1 MISSAKA
8 LGLAAALGVALF
20 AGRRTA
26 SAATPT
32 PSDYITDPVRV
43 RRVQEQLTAMGYP
56 TGFEPGVVNTPTL
69 ASVNQFLQD
78 LGQPAVGGI
87 TARVEALVNRVFE
100 LERERLG
107 SGSSSSGSSSGATS
121 TSSTPSGSV
130 TMDPLGG
137 RVVTDRATIANVQRW
152 LQGLGYDPGA
162 IDGYVGT
169 NTIRALHAFLADE
182 GVTSRPSSI
191 TDAIVR
197 LVRDAY
203 GSGHLA
209 STPTVVGGATEDGL
223 MDAQT
228 GRAIAAQN
236 ARDARIASVLEQTAR
251 RARGRGHRRY

>member
-8 LGLAAALGVALF
+8 VGLAAALGLALF
-20 AGRRTA
+20 AGRRSA
-26 SAATPT
+26 NAATPT
-32 PSDYITDPVRV
+32 PTPSEYITDPVRV

-56 TGFEPGVVNTPTL
+56 TGWDPGVVNTPTL

-107 SGSSSSGSSSGATS
+107 SSGSSSSGSSSGVTF
-121 TSSTPSGSV
+121 TPGGTPGGSV

-152 LQGLGYDPGA
+152 LQGLGYDPGP
-162 IDGYVGT
+162 IDGVTGT
-169 NTIRALHAFLADE
+169 RTLRALHAFLQDE
-182 GVTSRPSSI
+182 GSSSRPQQI
-191 TDAIVR
+191 TDAVVR

-209 STPTVVGGATEDGL
+209 STPSAVS
-223 MDAQT
+223 DAPADDA
-228 GRAIAAQN
+228 RA
-236 ARDARIASVLEQTAR
+236 RRIASVLEQTAR

>member
-8 LGLAAALGVALF
+8 VGLAAALGLALF
-20 AGRRTA
+20 AGRR
-26 SAATPT
+26 SANATPT
-32 PSDYITDPVRV
+32 PTPSEYITDPARV

-56 TGFEPGVVNTPTL
+56 TGWDPGVVNTPTL

-100 LERERLG
+100 LERQRLG
-107 SGSSSSGSSSGATS
+107 AGSSSSGSSSSGSSSGVTF
-121 TSSTPSGSV
+121 TPGGTPAGNV
-130 TMDPLGG
+130 TLDPLGG

-152 LQGLGYDPGA
+152 LQGLGYDPGP
-162 IDGYVGT
+162 IDGVTGT
-169 NTIRALHAFLADE
+169 RTLRALHAFLADE
-182 GVTSRPSSI
+182 GSSSRPQQI
-191 TDAIVR
+191 TDAVVR

-209 STPTVVGGATEDGL
+209 STPSAVS
-223 MDAQT
+223 DAPADDA
-228 GRAIAAQN
+228 RA
-236 ARDARIASVLEQTAR
+236 RRIASVLEQTAR

>member
-8 LGLAAALGVALF
+8 VGLAAALGLALF
-20 AGRRTA
+20 AGRRSA
-26 SAATPT
+26 NAATPT
-32 PSDYITDPVRV
+32 PTPSEYITDPARV

-56 TGFEPGVVNTPTL
+56 TGWDPGVVNTPTL

-100 LERERLG
+100 LERQRLG
-107 SGSSSSGSSSGATS
+107 AGSSSSGSSSGVTF
-121 TSSTPSGSV
+121 TPGGTPSGSV

-169 NTIRALHAFLADE
+169 NTLRALHAFLADE
-182 GVTSRPSSI
+182 GSSSRPQQI
-191 TDAIVR
+191 TDAVVR

-209 STPTVVGGATEDGL
+209 STPSAVS
-223 MDAQT
+223 DAPADDA
-228 GRAIAAQN
+228 RA
-236 ARDARIASVLEQTAR
+236 RRIASVLEQTAR